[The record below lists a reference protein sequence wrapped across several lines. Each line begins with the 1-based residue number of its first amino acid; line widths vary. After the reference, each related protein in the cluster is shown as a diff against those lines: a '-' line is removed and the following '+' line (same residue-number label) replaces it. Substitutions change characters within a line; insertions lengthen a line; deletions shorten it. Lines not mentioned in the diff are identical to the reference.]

1 MHLYASIKFIYFVSD
16 VYERGVVRKM
26 HFNMIAVFFF
36 FYISS
41 IFQADKNAVKG
52 RLVGAHFDLRTQNWE
67 RHQNKD
73 FRSYVFNI
81 LLKSFL

>member
-36 FYISS
+36 FYMI
-41 IFQADKNAVKG
+41 G
-52 RLVGAHFDLRTQNWE
+52 YRLCYLFA
-67 RHQNKD
+67 
-73 FRSYVFNI
+73 
-81 LLKSFL
+81 